1 MITKFS
7 CVIAILIFSALS
19 VFPFSVSFEGNS
31 RSVVEIE
38 GNKSTGLDYIYV
50 AYNSKEIDKLSI
62 SGLSGTVFDIK
73 RYSNLGGGFAEDVPF
88 SVSDGRIIISKPE
101 GNIGYLL
108 STSTGTSAFWLV
120 DYASQPLHLSSIN
133 LLSDQDCE
141 STSIEITGS
150 GEPIHYYTIDGRQ
163 QVLSREILLEYNT
176 LEWNVE
182 QSIYDQVSKQKT
194 LDAIGRVLLIPP
206 VYSSTTFNVKGDR
219 FLKVWESEQT
229 IESSVFRPNA
239 VMVNSFAEQTNG
251 NQDDADN
258 SSNVIAGETSGLGGS
273 APADISFT
281 GYISDAVLHTEW
293 QMATDGEFDNI
304 LYRFN
309 EQDFNYTFLEEGQYY
324 IRFIGSNADGS
335 CEAIGDTYE
344 VTIGASDLR
353 IPNAFSPNNDGVND
367 VWKVGY
373 RSLIEFECWIY
384 NTKGTQLFHFK
395 DPSDGWDGKYKG
407 RAVNPGVYYYVI
419 QALGAD
425 GKKYKKSGDI
435 NILNYKKIGESTV
448 ETPSE
453 EE

>member
-1 MITKFS
+1 MITKFP
-7 CVIAILIFSALS
+7 CVIAILIFSASS

-31 RSVVEIE
+31 RSVIEIE

-50 AYNSKEIDKLSI
+50 AYNSKEIDKLNV

-101 GNIGYLL
+101 GNMGYLL

-120 DYASQPLHLSSIN
+120 DYSSQPLHLSSIN

-163 QVLSREILLEYNT
+163 QVLSREIMLEYNT

-219 FLKVWESEQT
+219 FLKIWESEQT
-229 IESSVFRPNA
+229 IESPVFRPNA

-251 NQDDADN
+251 NQDDSDN

-281 GYISDAVLHTEW
+281 
-293 QMATDGEFDNI
+293 
-304 LYRFN
+304 
-309 EQDFNYTFLEEGQYY
+309 
-324 IRFIGSNADGS
+324 
-335 CEAIGDTYE
+335 
-344 VTIGASDLR
+344 
-353 IPNAFSPNNDGVND
+353 
-367 VWKVGY
+367 
-373 RSLIEFECWIY
+373 
-384 NTKGTQLFHFK
+384 
-395 DPSDGWDGKYKG
+395 
-407 RAVNPGVYYYVI
+407 
-419 QALGAD
+419 
-425 GKKYKKSGDI
+425 
-435 NILNYKKIGESTV
+435 
-448 ETPSE
+448 
-453 EE
+453 